1 MIAFEAVKYL
11 ALFCLLPAL
20 FAQPPAGG
28 PPATPGAKPAARARP
43 SAFPERPPADA
54 AVVERGKAVY
64 GVNCT
69 FCHGADAR
77 GGSGGINLIRNE
89 VVLNDKDGELLGPV
103 LREGREGMP
112 KFNLPEKQ
120 VSEIAA
126 FIHSFKVGGYD
137 VSRMTPPSIVVGDAA
152 PGEAYFKTTCA
163 GCHSVTGDLK
173 GIGARIADA
182 KQLQQTW
189 LMPGSGG
196 GRGGPGG
203 PATRV
208 SPTTVTITTANGKAM
223 QGRLDRIDDFLVS
236 WIDSDNIRHTAVRS
250 GDAPKVE
257 INDPLKPHKDLLAKY
272 TDKNIHDLTAFL
284 VTVK

>member
-1 MIAFEAVKYL
+1 MVAFEAVKYL
-11 ALFCLLPAL
+11 AFFCLLSAL
-20 FAQPPAGG
+20 LAQPPAGG
-28 PPATPGAKPAARARP
+28 PPGTPGAKPAARARP

-54 AVVERGKAVY
+54 AVVEHGKAVY

-89 VVLNDKDGELLGPV
+89 VVLNDQDGELLGPV

-163 GCHSVTGDLK
+163 GCHSITGDLK

-203 PATRV
+203 PAPRV
-208 SPTTVTITTANGKAM
+208 SPTTVTITTADGTAM
-223 QGRLDRIDDFLVS
+223 KGRLDRIDDFLVS
-236 WIDSDNIRHTAVRS
+236 WIDSDNIRHTKVRN

-272 TDKNIHDLTAFL
+272 TDKNIHDLTAYL